1 MLTSAAF
8 VVVDILRRAGGR
20 VAVSG
25 VLLLAGCGESPPP
38 QISGGPPQEM
48 APLTITE
55 GDGPGERQNSLS
67 VNFNAQEQRRHALEP
82 GDAAPALSIS
92 RWMQGEA
99 LELRAG
105 DTVHVVEFWATWC
118 GPCLMS
124 MPHLAELQTR
134 YGDKVK
140 FVGVT
145 DEEPELVEKFLQQ
158 PAQGGQQTWGQLLT
172 YRIAVDDAG
181 KTSSAWLQAAG
192 QDVIPCAFIV
202 GRQGK
207 VEWIGHPLAIDRPLQ
222 QVVDGTWDIAKGKRE
237 EELRQAANEAISN
250 GNFRRLLAVA
260 EQMDPED
267 VEAASLRMLAL
278 FQLKRAAEGNEVA
291 AQLLQK
297 LQNDAD
303 GLNSVAWT
311 LVAEVPEGLADLQLA
326 RKAAERAVEL
336 DGGRDANSL
345 DTLARVHFRL
355 GDVNRAQELQRQAL
369 ELADESRKAGFE
381 GVLRE
386 YESAAG
392 GKSSEK

>member
-1 MLTSAAF
+1 
-8 VVVDILRRAGGR
+8 
-20 VAVSG
+20 
-25 VLLLAGCGESPPP
+25 
-38 QISGGPPQEM
+38 
-48 APLTITE
+48 
-55 GDGPGERQNSLS
+55 
-67 VNFNAQEQRRHALEP
+67 
-82 GDAAPALSIS
+82 
-92 RWMQGEA
+92 
-99 LELRAG
+99 
-105 DTVHVVEFWATWC
+105 
-118 GPCLMS
+118 MS

-145 DEEPELVEKFLQQ
+145 DEEPELVEKFLQK

-260 EQMDPED
+260 EQMDLED